1 MVPYFALNLTALV
14 VPLLQ
19 AVQPGAVVPSTI
31 GAAVGVLRNVFD
43 ILPFSIAH
51 ASTSGEV

>member
-43 ILPFSIAH
+43 ILPFFIAH